1 MSERKSLEQIA
12 NKLWDITSALRFE
25 HGVGKDVTNE
35 ISDLAGEI
43 YTYGEMLKDMTGGS
57 RDDE

>member
-12 NKLWDITSALRFE
+12 NRLWDMASTLRFE
-25 HGVGKDVTNE
+25 HNIGKYVTNE

-43 YTYGEMLKDMTGGS
+43 YDYGEMLKDMTGGGKNG
-57 RDDE
+57 E